1 MNQDRDPATY
11 NETAPNPETGR
22 RIQPTGDQI
31 STPRPWIELLPYQK
45 AAIESSARFTW
56 NCWSRQTGKSFTF
69 SLRRLIRGLLR
80 RRNQI
85 ILSAGERQSREVM
98 HKVRMHC
105 HAMRIHA
112 ASTGGSFVDG
122 AIFKSMEVTLAG
134 GVRILAL
141 PANPMTARGFTGDVF
156 LDEFAMHRDDAEI
169 WAALFP
175 TLLRGEG
182 ELDVASTP
190 RGKGNLF
197 YRMRDNPQ
205 FATSI
210 VTLRD
215 AIDQGLDANETEL
228 REGIGDEFAWRQE
241 FCCEFLDEAYSFMP
255 LDMIHGCESRDA
267 SIAINWD
274 LLRLH
279 GVEVFVG
286 IDIGRFRD
294 LTAIWLWRRDGET
307 FTTIGVETIENTPFD
322 DQEAAIAEILSQR
335 AVRRCCIDASGIGLH
350 LSERLVERF
359 GTHSVEPVVF
369 TLAAKSRMASTLRIH
384 AERGALQI
392 PSDRAIV
399 EDWHSV
405 TRKASAAGSVR
416 FEADRSKNG
425 HADRFWAAALGLM
438 AAEGCGPMGTEF
450 LTDGQLRFGGAG
462 IW

>member
-1 MNQDRDPATY
+1 MNHPSDDSI
-11 NETAPNPETGR
+11 R
-22 RIQPTGDQI
+22 RSSRAAD
-31 STPRPWIELLPYQK
+31 RPWIALLPYQK
-45 AAIESSARFTW
+45 AAIEERARFTW

-69 SLRRLIRGLLR
+69 SLRRLLRGLQR

-98 HKVRMHC
+98 TKVRMHC
-105 HAMRIHA
+105 HAMQIYA
-112 ASTGGSFVDG
+112 ADAGSTFMDG
-122 AIFKSMEVTLAG
+122 ASLKSLEVTLPNGA
-134 GVRILAL
+134 RILAL

-156 LDEFAMHRDDAEI
+156 LDEFAMHRDDADI

-197 YRMRDNPQ
+197 YRMRDNPR

-215 AIDQGLDANETEL
+215 AIDQGLDADEVEL
-228 REGIGDEFAWRQE
+228 QEGINDEFAWRQE
-241 FCCEFLDEAYSFMP
+241 FCCEFLDEAYAFIP
-255 LDMIHGCESRDA
+255 LEMIQSCESPNA
-267 SIAINWD
+267 SLAIDWKQ
-274 LLRLH
+274 LGLH
-279 GVEVFVG
+279 GVEAFVG

-294 LTAIWLWRRDGET
+294 LTAIWLWRRDGDT
-307 FTTIGVETIENTPFD
+307 FTTIGVDTMEDVSFD
-322 DQEAAIAEILSQR
+322 DQESAIAEILSQR

-350 LSERLVERF
+350 LSERLVDRF
-359 GTHSVEPVVF
+359 GSHSVVPVVF
-369 TLAAKSRMASTLRIH
+369 TQATKHRMASTLRIH
-384 AERGALQI
+384 AERKSLQI
-392 PSDRAIV
+392 PVDRTIR

-405 TRKASAAGSVR
+405 TRRIGAAGNVR
-416 FEADRSKNG
+416 FEADRSAHG

-438 AAEGCGPMGTEF
+438 ASEGCGPAGSDFM
-450 LTDGQLRFGGAG
+450 TDGQLRFGGAG

>member
-1 MNQDRDPATY
+1 MINASAT
-11 NETAPNPETGR
+11 P
-22 RIQPTGDQI
+22 
-31 STPRPWIELLPYQK
+31 PWPWLELLPYQK
-45 AAIESSARFTW
+45 AAIETNARFTW

-69 SLRRLIRGLLR
+69 SLRRLLRGLKR

-98 HKVRMHC
+98 HKLRMHC

-112 ASTGGSFVDG
+112 AATDSTLMDG
-122 AIFKSMEVTLAG
+122 TSFKSLEATLPN

-156 LDEFAMHRDDAEI
+156 LDEFAMHRDDTEI

-197 YRMRDNPQ
+197 CRMRDNPQ

-210 VTLRD
+210 VTLGD
-215 AIDQGLDANETEL
+215 AIEQGLDVNEAAL
-228 REGIGDEFAWRQE
+228 REGVGDEFTWRQE
-241 FCCEFLDEAYSFMP
+241 FCCEFLDEAYAFMP
-255 LDMIHGCESRDA
+255 LDMIHNCESPSA
-267 SIAINWD
+267 TTSIDWN
-274 LLRLH
+274 LLGIH
-279 GVEVFVG
+279 GAEVFIG

-294 LTAIWLWRRDGET
+294 LTAIWLWRRDGDT
-307 FTTIGVETIENTPFD
+307 FTTIGVETMENVPFD
-322 DQEAAIAEILSQR
+322 DQEAAIAGILSQR

-359 GTHSVEPVVF
+359 GAHCILPVVF
-369 TLAAKSRMASTLRIH
+369 TMATKGRMASTLRIQ

-392 PSDRAIV
+392 PADRQIAD
-399 EDWHSV
+399 DWHSV
-405 TRKASAAGSVR
+405 TRRTGAGGNVR
-416 FEADRSKNG
+416 FEADRGANG

-438 AAEGCGPMGTEF
+438 AAEGIGPAGTDFMTE
-450 LTDGQLRFGGAG
+450 GSLRFGGAG

>member
-1 MNQDRDPATY
+1 MTTRDGADIYPDIAPATPQS
-11 NETAPNPETGR
+11 E
-22 RIQPTGDQI
+22 
-31 STPRPWIELLPYQK
+31 PWITLLPYQRS
-45 AAIESSARFTW
+45 AIESRSRFTW

-69 SLRRLIRGLLR
+69 SLRRLIRGLAR
-80 RRNQI
+80 RRHQI

-98 HKVRMHC
+98 RKVRMHC
-105 HAMRIHA
+105 QAMRIHSTWSDRPVMEGA
-112 ASTGGSFVDG
+112 ALQSLE
-122 AIFKSMEVTLAG
+122 ATLPG

-182 ELDVASTP
+182 ELDIASTP
-190 RGKGNLF
+190 RGRRNLF

-205 FATSI
+205 FAVSV

-215 AIDQGLDANETEL
+215 AIEQGLEANEREL
-228 REGIGDEFAWRQE
+228 REGIDDEFAWRQE
-241 FCCEFLDEAYSFMP
+241 FCCEFLDEACAFLS
-255 LDMIHGCESRDA
+255 LDMIHRCESDA
-267 SIAINWD
+267 ATTSIDWT

-279 GVEVFVG
+279 GAEVFVG

-294 LTAIWLWRRDGET
+294 LTAIWLWRRDDDAY
-307 FTTIGVETIENTPFD
+307 TTIGVMTLENTSFD
-322 DQEAAIAEILSQR
+322 DQERAIVEILSQR
-335 AVRRCCIDASGIGLH
+335 AVRRCCIDATGVSLH

-359 GTHSVEPVVF
+359 GEHSVTPIVF
-369 TLAAKSRMASTLRIH
+369 TSATKSRIASTLRIH
-384 AERGALQI
+384 AERGVLRI
-392 PSDRAIV
+392 PRDRQIV

-405 TRKASAAGSVR
+405 TRTASVTGHPR
-416 FEADRSKNG
+416 FEADRQGNS
-425 HADRFWAAALGLM
+425 HADRFWAAALGLT
-438 AAEGCGPMGTEF
+438 AAEGCGPVGADF

>member
-1 MNQDRDPATY
+1 MTKSNK
-11 NETAPNPETGR
+11 APDSCRLDTPNASVTGR
-22 RIQPTGDQI
+22 KI
-31 STPRPWIELLPYQK
+31 PWVPLLPYQK
-45 AAIESSARFTW
+45 AAIERSDRFTW

-69 SLRRLIRGLLR
+69 SLRRLIRGLHR

-105 HAMRIHA
+105 HAMQIHA
-112 ASTGGSFVDG
+112 SWTGSSIMNG
-122 AIFKSMEVTLAG
+122 ATFKSLEATLPN

-175 TLLRGEG
+175 TLLRGDG

-205 FATSI
+205 FATSL

-215 AIDQGLDANETEL
+215 AIDQGLQANESEL
-228 REGIGDEFAWRQE
+228 RDGIGDEFAWRQE
-241 FCCEFLDEAYSFMP
+241 FCCEFLDEAYAFMP
-255 LDMIHGCESRDA
+255 LDMIHNCESRDA
-267 SIAINWD
+267 SVAINWD

-294 LTAIWLWRRDGET
+294 LTAIWLWRRDGAT
-307 FTTIGVETIENTPFD
+307 YTTIGVETLENTPFD
-322 DQEAAIAEILSQR
+322 EQEAMIAEVLSQR

-359 GTHSVEPVVF
+359 GAHSVEPVVF
-369 TLAAKSRMASTLRIH
+369 TLAAKSRMASTLRIQ

-405 TRKASAAGSVR
+405 TRTASAGGSVR
-416 FEADRSKNG
+416 FEADRNKNG
-425 HADRFWAAALGLM
+425 HADRFWAAALGLT
-438 AAEGCGPMGTEF
+438 AAEGCGPMGADF
-450 LTDGQLRFGGAG
+450 ATDGRLRFGGAG

>member
-1 MNQDRDPATY
+1 MRESESSNTDPTENVGRPAESDRRDDGQSDP
-11 NETAPNPETGR
+11 GV
-22 RIQPTGDQI
+22 
-31 STPRPWIELLPYQK
+31 RPWIELLPYQK
-45 AAIESSARFTW
+45 NAIECNSRFTW

-98 HKVRMHC
+98 HKIRMHC
-105 HAMRIHA
+105 QAMRIHA
-112 ASTGGSFVDG
+112 SISGNDVMSGAS
-122 AIFKSMEVTLAG
+122 FKTMEATLPN

-190 RGKGNLF
+190 RGKGNHF
-197 YRMRDNPQ
+197 YRMRDNPR

-215 AIDQGLDANETEL
+215 AIKQGLVANEAEL
-228 REGIGDEFAWRQE
+228 REGIADEFAWRQE
-241 FCCEFLDEAYSFMP
+241 FCCEFLDEAYAFLP
-255 LDMIHGCESRDA
+255 LDMIRKCESPDA
-267 SIAINWD
+267 TTTINWD
-274 LLRLH
+274 LLRVH
-279 GVEVFVG
+279 GVDAFAG

-294 LTAIWLWRRDGET
+294 LTAIWLWRREGNT
-307 FTTIGVETIENTPFD
+307 FTTIGVETLENAPFD
-322 DQEAAIAEILSQR
+322 EQEAAITELLSQR

-359 GTHSVEPVVF
+359 GSHSVVPVVF
-369 TLAAKSRMASTLRIH
+369 TMATKNRLASTLRIH
-384 AERGALQI
+384 AERAAIQR
-392 PSDRAIV
+392 PSDPTIIK
-399 EDWHSV
+399 DWHSV
-405 TRKASAAGSVR
+405 TRQAGAGGNVR
-416 FEADRSKNG
+416 FEATRDSNG

-438 AAEGCGPMGTEF
+438 AAEGCGPMGTDY
-450 LTDGQLRFGGAG
+450 LTEGNLRFGGRG